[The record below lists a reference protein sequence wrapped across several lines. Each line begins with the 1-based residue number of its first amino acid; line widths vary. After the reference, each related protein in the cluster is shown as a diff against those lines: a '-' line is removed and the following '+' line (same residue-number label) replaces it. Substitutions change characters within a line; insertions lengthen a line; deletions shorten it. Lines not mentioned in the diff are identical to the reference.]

1 MNGRFGRDPFLTFSS
16 GAPIAMSSSVGN
28 KRSAHVAWLT
38 FLSRTL
44 RCLLGAILYGDAMDN
59 QNMSVIARF
68 PKNFNI
74 GMIPDTKTQFA
85 TNADDEVTQEQVKA
99 EQAKWKGE
107 LDLFKVYLKWI
118 GNSLRSLRWA
128 PVPCMISWMA

>member
-1 MNGRFGRDPFLTFSS
+1 
-16 GAPIAMSSSVGN
+16 
-28 KRSAHVAWLT
+28 
-38 FLSRTL
+38 
-44 RCLLGAILYGDAMDN
+44 
-59 QNMSVIARF
+59 MSVITRF

-74 GMIPDTKTQFA
+74 GMIPDMKTQVA

-128 PVPCMISWMA
+128 PRPCMISCNGMLRSMCASKA